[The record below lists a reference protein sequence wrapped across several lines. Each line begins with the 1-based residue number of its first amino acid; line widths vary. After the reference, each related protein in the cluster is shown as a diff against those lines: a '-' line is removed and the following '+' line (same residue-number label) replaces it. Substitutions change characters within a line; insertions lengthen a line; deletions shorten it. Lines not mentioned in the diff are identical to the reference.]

1 MCDDCLY
8 YKEVLTKT
16 RRELSELK
24 DANHELKVLN
34 QLTAIL

>member
-24 DANHELKVLN
+24 DQIDNLN
-34 QLTAIL
+34 TDLEKQYA